1 MIIVMRS
8 EECSS
13 SVGASCTDEKQSN
26 LHTMSGTFHPYGV
39 CIQTPSLTINISLL
53 RSSDVFPAQ

>member
-1 MIIVMRS
+1 MFVVVRS

-39 CIQTPSLTINISLL
+39 CIQTPLLTINISLL
-53 RSSDVFPAQ
+53 RSSDVLAAK